1 MLVVLVLLIFLV
13 AVLFSMLGQGGGV
26 LYTPLQVW
34 AGVEFHTAAATSLF
48 LIMVVSL
55 SASLV
60 FHKVRKIDW
69 PLILVLESATMSG
82 GFLGGLASARVPAE
96 LLSLLFALVVMLAG
110 GLMLRRPFLS
120 SATKPHARLLS
131 WRRQVGDQIYQVNL
145 GIGLPLSLLAGLV
158 SGMVG
163 VGGGILKVPLMV
175 MLLGVPV
182 DIAIGSSSL
191 MIGLTAGAGFA
202 GHLVVGHWDWRLS
215 ILLAVAVFA
224 GGQIGSRVSVRI
236 SKQKLKQTFGW
247 FMLVIALLMIVR
259 AIMQMSV

>member
-1 MLVVLVLLIFLV
+1 MLVILVLLIFLV
-13 AVLFSMLGQGGGV
+13 AIIFSMLGQGGGV

-60 FHKVRKIDW
+60 FHKVRKVDW
-69 PLILVLESATMSG
+69 PLIVVLESATMSG
-82 GFLGGLASARVPAE
+82 GFVGGLASARVPAE
-96 LLSLLFALVVMLAG
+96 LLSLLFALVVMVAG
-110 GLMLRRPFLS
+110 ALMIRRPRQAI
-120 SATKPHARLLS
+120 SAKPRTHWFS
-131 WRRQVGDQIYQVNL
+131 WSRQLGNQVYQVDL
-145 GIGLPLSLLAGLV
+145 GVGLPLSALAGLV

-175 MLLGVPV
+175 MLLGVPM

-202 GHLVVGHWDWRLS
+202 GHMVSGHWDWRLS
-215 ILLAVAVFA
+215 LLLAIAVFA
-224 GGQIGSRVSVRI
+224 GGQIGSRISVRI
-236 SKQKLKQTFGW
+236 SKQKLKVAFGW
-247 FMLVIALLMIVR
+247 FMLVIALLMIIR
-259 AIMQMSV
+259 AYTQLSV